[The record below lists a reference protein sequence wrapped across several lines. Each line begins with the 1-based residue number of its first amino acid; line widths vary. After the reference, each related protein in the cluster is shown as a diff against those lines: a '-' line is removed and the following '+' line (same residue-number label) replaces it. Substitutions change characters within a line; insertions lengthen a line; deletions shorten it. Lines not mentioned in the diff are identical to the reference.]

1 MTRYQW
7 MVIGAAWLGWGFDI
21 FDSLLVNYVTPNCV
35 PTLLG
40 LTIGSS
46 AARSATL
53 VWTGIL
59 TSELLV
65 GWAAGGLLF
74 GPLGDRIGRVRVLTF
89 TMLLYAI
96 GTAACA
102 LAPNIWWLVLFRA
115 LASIGTGGE
124 WAVGAAMVAEVVPER
139 KRVMAGALMYTGSP
153 MGLLLATLINYEVA
167 GVWMPNNPEVSWRYV
182 FAFGLIPALVA
193 IGARLLVREPD
204 RWRASRQQQ
213 RRASMSELF
222 GPEFRRVTFWG
233 TFVAVI
239 ALTSWWSCNA
249 FLPVVATDLAR
260 ATAQLRGLD
269 ASRTFAL
276 IETWKLR
283 STLVFNF
290 GGLLGTLL
298 TVPVAQYFG
307 RRAMFALYFAASGAA
322 ILCIFG
328 LDLTP
333 AVRLSLFF
341 LLGLTVYGVFGAFS
355 YYMPELFPTRLRTT
369 GAGFCYN
376 IGRVLAAFGPWLVG
390 VAASQGLAIP
400 TLFYVGFVPLIGLAL
415 SPWFI
420 ETRGAELQ

>member
-40 LTIGSS
+40 LTIGSPT
-46 AARSATL
+46 ARSATL
-53 VWTGIL
+53 LWTGIL
-59 TSELLV
+59 TSELLL

-74 GPLGDRIGRVRVLTF
+74 GPLGDRIGRVRVLTL

-102 LAPNIWWLVLFRA
+102 LAPNIGWLVLFRG

-124 WAVGAAMVAEVVPER
+124 WAVGAAMVAEVVPEG
-139 KRVMAGALMYTGSP
+139 KRVVAGALMYTGSP
-153 MGLLLATLINYEVA
+153 VGLFLATLINYEVA
-167 GVWMPNNPEVSWRYV
+167 GVWLPNNPEVSWRYV

-193 IGARLLVREPD
+193 IGARLLVHEPD
-204 RWRASRQQQ
+204 RWRITRQQQ
-213 RRASMSELF
+213 RPASMSELF

-233 TFVAVI
+233 TLVAVI

-260 ATAQLRGLD
+260 ATAQLRALD
-269 ASRTFAL
+269 ASHTFAL

-298 TVPVAQYFG
+298 TVPVASYLG

-322 ILCIFG
+322 ILGIFG
-328 LDLTP
+328 LDLMP
-333 AVRLSLFF
+333 DIRLSLFF
-341 LLGLTVYGVFGAFS
+341 LLGLTVYGVFGAFA

-376 IGRVLAAFGPWLVG
+376 IGRLLAAFGPWLVG

-420 ETRGAELQ
+420 ETRGVELQ